1 MSKDK
6 KIKPFPRFKSDEE
19 AERFVEEADLS
30 EYDFSDFK
38 PMSFEFAPK
47 DKAVTLRLSAPL
59 LDAVKNTASKE
70 GVPYQRYIRHV
81 LEKAI
86 EENQHA

>member
-6 KIKPFPRFKSDEE
+6 KNKQFPRFKNDKE
-19 AERFVEEADLS
+19 AERFVENSDLS

>member
-1 MSKDK
+1 MTKETLK
-6 KIKPFPRFKSDEE
+6 KFPRFNTDKQ
-19 AERFVEEADLS
+19 AETFVAEADLS
-30 EYDFSDFK
+30 EYDFSDFQ

-59 LDAVKNTASKE
+59 LDAIKNTASGE

-81 LEKAI
+81 LEKAVQ
-86 EENQHA
+86 ENPRA

>member
-1 MSKDK
+1 MRKDK
-6 KIKPFPRFKSDEE
+6 KGKQFPRFKNDEE
-19 AERFVEEADLS
+19 AEHFVENADLS

-59 LDAVKNTASKE
+59 LDAVKSTASKE
-70 GVPYQRYIRHV
+70 GVPYQRYIRHL
-81 LEKAI
+81 LEKAVQ
-86 EENQHA
+86 EHQQT